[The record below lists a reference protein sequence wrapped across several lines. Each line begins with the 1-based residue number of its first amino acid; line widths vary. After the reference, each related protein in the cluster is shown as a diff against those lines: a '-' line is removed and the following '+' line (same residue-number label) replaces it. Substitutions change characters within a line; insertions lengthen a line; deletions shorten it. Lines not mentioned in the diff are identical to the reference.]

1 MEKEAAD
8 MRSVITLTLIL
19 FLTVSTDALRS
30 NGLVS
35 ATVNQQNQD
44 QHASPQEQQAP
55 TFQQQNE
62 VPPSSSTAVRV
73 YTGCV
78 VQSDHGYS
86 LKTEKDTYPLDT
98 TKDLSQYRNKQVS
111 VTAILEHHKSS
122 DITDLRLRVITK
134 VIGDCNES
142 QK

>member
-1 MEKEAAD
+1 
-8 MRSVITLTLIL
+8 MRSLINVMLIL
-19 FLTVSTDALRS
+19 FLTVSTDALRC

-35 ATVNQQNQD
+35 ATVNQQNED
-44 QHASPQEQQAP
+44 QNAPPQEQQAP

-86 LKTEKDTYPLDT
+86 LKTEKDTYPIETD
-98 TKDLSQYRNKQVS
+98 KDLSHYVNKQVN
-111 VTAILEHHKSS
+111 VTAILEHHKTS
-122 DITDLRLRVITK
+122 DITDLRVRVIAK
-134 VIGDCNES
+134 VIGDCNHS